1 MTHTCF
7 HTLPHMMRHYGQYF
21 VNDLIKGHSHRA
33 KIWDSPPFGLELE
46 KLLGRKFLSKLLR
59 CSAISFY
66 MTRLVNISLVI
77 KRMCLMHSGSKIG
90 PRGKAEAFK
99 RRSTAAASTHSG
111 GSIVLFG
118 ASGTLHKFVQVME

>member
-7 HTLPHMMRHYGQYF
+7 HTLPHMMRHHGQYF
-21 VNDLIKGHSHRA
+21 VNDLIKGHSNRA

-77 KRMCLMHSGSKIG
+77 KRMCLMHSGSLG
-90 PRGKAEAFK
+90 
-99 RRSTAAASTHSG
+99 
-111 GSIVLFG
+111 V
-118 ASGTLHKFVQVME
+118 